1 MQKMFWALLKQANRT
16 LGRGRFGRHVMQ
28 MHELN
33 SMANDLGRWQVVKS
47 IIHGPRIRHCSGE
60 RLECQS
66 SFLMPD
72 Y

>member
-47 IIHGPRIRHCSGE
+47 ITVFMDHVSDIAPANV
-60 RLECQS
+60 
-66 SFLMPD
+66 
-72 Y
+72 